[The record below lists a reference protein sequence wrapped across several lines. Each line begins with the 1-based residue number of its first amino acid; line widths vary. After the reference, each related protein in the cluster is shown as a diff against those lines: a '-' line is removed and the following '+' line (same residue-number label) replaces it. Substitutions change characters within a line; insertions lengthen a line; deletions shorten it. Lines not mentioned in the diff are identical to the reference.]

1 MREVSEADDKYSAVV
16 SAPFPISVLNLVL
29 GSLVLAAK
37 SPGLNELILHLYFLP
52 VLIGSLVCFII
63 YQVIILPFTYVKMVF
78 HKWAL
83 LVKAPKGMGSAS
95 FLDRAARAI
104 GFMLFGPIALVLSA
118 IIDIVWFLIHVYKKD
133 LDKAVTKKAK

>member
-1 MREVSEADDKYSAVV
+1 M
-16 SAPFPISVLNLVL
+16 
-29 GSLVLAAK
+29 
-37 SPGLNELILHLYFLP
+37 YFLP

-63 YQVIILPFTYVKMVF
+63 YQVLILPFTYVKMVF

-104 GFMLFGPIALVLSA
+104 GFMILGPVALVLSA
-118 IIDIVWFLIHVYKKD
+118 IVDIVWFLIHVYKKD